1 MSYGSDPLASG
12 IFPNITADCDVNMD
26 GQVNAADVLLAQM
39 YILGLI
45 VLSAPQISHGDV
57 YPATIGDDDI
67 TLSDLLLIYKNALF
81 N

>member
-1 MSYGSDPLASG
+1 
-12 IFPNITADCDVNMD
+12 MD
-26 GQVNAADVLLAQM
+26 WRVNAADVLLAQR
-39 YILGLI
+39 YILGLT

-67 TLSDLLLIYKNALF
+67 TLSDLLLIYKDVLF